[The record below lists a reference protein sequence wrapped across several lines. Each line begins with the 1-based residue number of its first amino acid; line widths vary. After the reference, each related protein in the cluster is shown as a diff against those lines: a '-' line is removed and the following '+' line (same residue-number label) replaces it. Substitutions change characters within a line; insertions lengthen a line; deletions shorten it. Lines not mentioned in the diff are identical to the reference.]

1 MPRGD
6 PMRILL
12 LLATV
17 GCLALGQTQLV
28 LYSQGLALVEE
39 ERAFLLEKEG
49 VLELQSFPRET
60 LWESLA
66 VEGVEIKALRAL
78 EVRGW
83 SMEDLL
89 GKEVTVQTGTLAF
102 RGILRTILPEG
113 LVLETP
119 EGVKVVRD
127 YLWLSGPKF
136 VELSPVQALLFYK
149 AEEGGTKTLRFRYLA
164 RGFSWK
170 AVYDAD
176 FSEGTLRLFGKAV
189 VQNATGRDFSDVKLV
204 LIAGEIYGAQPELG
218 VRALAFAPAA
228 PAQAFEYYRYDLPGL
243 WNLPQGTLVLPLVSA
258 EFPATQVFR
267 LSGEKV
273 ETLIQFVAPEILP
286 AGEARVYAEGIFVG
300 ADAIPHTPKGAEVE
314 LRLGSAFDLKAQRI
328 VVKREKLGEN
338 LFLETRRILIF
349 SSKEKAVTVEAMEAL
364 PGYWRILHATLPYE
378 ILDAQRVKF
387 AILVEA
393 LGKAELEYTVE
404 WRY

>member
-6 PMRILL
+6 LVRALL

-39 ERAFLLEKEG
+39 ERAFLLEEEG
-49 VLELQSFPRET
+49 VLELRGFPRET
-60 LWESLA
+60 LWESLS
-66 VEGVEIKALRAL
+66 VEGVEVKALRPR

-83 SMEDLL
+83 SLEELL
-89 GKEVTVQTGTLAF
+89 GQEITVQTGTLAF
-102 RGILRTILPEG
+102 RGILRAILPEG

-119 EGVKVVRD
+119 EGVKVVRE
-127 YLWLSGPKF
+127 YLWISGPKF
-136 VELSPVQALLFYK
+136 AEPFPTQALLFYR
-149 AEEGGTKTLRFRYLA
+149 AQEVGMKTLRFRYLA
-164 RGFSWK
+164 RGLSWK
-170 AVYDAD
+170 VVYDAD
-176 FSEGTLRLFGKAV
+176 FSEGILRLQGKAV
-189 VQNATGRDFSDVKLV
+189 LQNSTGRDFSDVKIVLV
-204 LIAGEIYGAQPELG
+204 AGEIYGAEPELG
-218 VRALAFAPAA
+218 VRAMALAPASA
-228 PAQAFEYYRYDLPGL
+228 PAFEYHRYDLPGR
-243 WNLPQGTLVLPLVSA
+243 WDLPQGTVALPLISA

-273 ETLIQFVAPEILP
+273 ETLVQFVAPEILP

-300 ADAIPHTPKGAEVE
+300 ADTISHTAKGEEVE
-314 LRLGSAFDLKAQRI
+314 LRLGMAFDLKAQRV

-338 LFLETRRILIF
+338 LFLETRRILIS
-349 SSKEKAVTVEAMEAL
+349 SSKERRVTVEVVEDL
-364 PGYWRILHATLPYE
+364 PGYWRILSATLSYE

-387 AILVEA
+387 AIPVEA
-393 LGKAELEYTVE
+393 SGKAELEYTVE